1 MKDSILATPAP
12 TTTPGKSVLFPYWTR
27 FTRKLVLGRLR
38 GIQYGQII
46 LIEGEER
53 LTFGRQSAD
62 CPLNATLFIH
72 DPRFYH
78 ELAFAGSVGAG
89 EAYMD
94 AWWSC
99 DDLTTLVR
107 LMILN
112 LDVLDRMETGLA
124 RASAPIRKFFHGLRR
139 NTKIGSQRNIAAHYD
154 LGNDFFSLM
163 LDDTLTYSC
172 GIFERTDSTL
182 RDASIA
188 KIDRI
193 CQKLQLSPTDQ
204 VLEIGTGWGSFALH
218 AAHHYGCQ
226 VTTTTISQQQYE
238 LARKRVA
245 EAGLTDRITV
255 LCQDYRDLHGQY
267 DKLVSIEMIEA
278 VGHLF
283 FERYFQCCS
292 RLLKPEGMMLLQT
305 ITIADQRYEQMTRA
319 VDFIQRYIFPGGC
332 LPSITAICNTLTQT
346 TDLRLFH
353 LEDIT
358 PHYATTLCEWRE
370 RFFANLSR
378 IRALGYSDTFVRMW
392 EFYLC
397 YCEGG
402 FLERA
407 IGDVQ
412 LLLTKP
418 GCRREPILS
427 SLPSLPGLSTRST

>member
-1 MKDSILATPAP
+1 
-12 TTTPGKSVLFPYWTR
+12 
-27 FTRKLVLGRLR
+27 
-38 GIQYGQII
+38 
-46 LIEGEER
+46 
-53 LTFGRQSAD
+53 
-62 CPLNATLFIH
+62 
-72 DPRFYH
+72 
-78 ELAFAGSVGAG
+78 
-89 EAYMD
+89 
-94 AWWSC
+94 
-99 DDLTTLVR
+99 
-107 LMILN
+107 
-112 LDVLDRMETGLA
+112 
-124 RASAPIRKFFHGLRR
+124 
-139 NTKIGSQRNIAAHYD
+139 
-154 LGNDFFSLM
+154 M

-378 IRALGYSDTFVRMW
+378 IRALGYSDTFVRM
-392 EFYLC
+392 
-397 YCEGG
+397 
-402 FLERA
+402 
-407 IGDVQ
+407 
-412 LLLTKP
+412 
-418 GCRREPILS
+418 
-427 SLPSLPGLSTRST
+427 